1 MSAAHGTSLLDTMF
15 QDLRYAVRLL
25 MRSPGFKVLAVL
37 ILALG
42 IGANTSIF
50 SVVSAVLLKPLP
62 FEEPD
67 RLVLLWEDASSGGFS
82 GHSTV
87 APANYGG

>member
-50 SVVSAVLLKPLP
+50 SVVSV
-62 FEEPD
+62 
-67 RLVLLWEDASSGGFS
+67 S

>member
-25 MRSPGFKVLAVL
+25 MRSPGFTVLAVL

-50 SVVSAVLLKPLP
+50 SVVSVS
-62 FEEPD
+62 
-67 RLVLLWEDASSGGFS
+67 R
-82 GHSTV
+82 HSTV